1 MKKIA
6 PIRVC
11 VAIEKETS
19 AAIVDRR
26 DRSRIGPAAAE
37 PSTAE
42 TSAATAAIRDRSDMR
57 GTECKERTEK
67 NGII

>member
-19 AAIVDRR
+19 AA
-26 DRSRIGPAAAE
+26 
-37 PSTAE
+37 
-42 TSAATAAIRDRSDMR
+42 TAAIRDRSDMH

>member
-1 MKKIA
+1 MSKVICE
-6 PIRVC
+6 IC
-11 VAIEKETS
+11 GTTYQ
-19 AAIVDRR
+19 D
-26 DRSRIGPAAAE
+26 
-37 PSTAE
+37 TAE